1 MESEK
6 IARKCRLL
14 GCNRN
19 KQGSFSLHPRCDI
32 HVMERIRNR
41 KNVEFKEIPDE
52 METGIFPFYVTL
64 LGNFW
69 NPVKLFWNVS

>member
-32 HVMERIRNR
+32 HVMELENS
-41 KNVEFKEIPDE
+41 KSEKC
-52 METGIFPFYVTL
+52 GIQ
-64 LGNFW
+64 GN
-69 NPVKLFWNVS
+69 SG